1 MVKKC
6 VGDRPG
12 WTKAEGS
19 GGDKGKELKR
29 RTRGTGGEGRRR
41 EKGRRRDGK
50 GRNVALSV
58 IS

>member
-1 MVKKC
+1 MRW
-6 VGDRPG
+6 RPG
-12 WTKAEGS
+12 WTEAEGS
-19 GGDKGKELKR
+19 GGEKGKELKR